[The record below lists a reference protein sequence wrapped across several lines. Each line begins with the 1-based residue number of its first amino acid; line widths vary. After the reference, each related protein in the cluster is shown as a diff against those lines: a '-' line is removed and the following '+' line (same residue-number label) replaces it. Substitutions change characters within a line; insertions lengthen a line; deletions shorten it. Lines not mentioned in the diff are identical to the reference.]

1 MDPQFFLPHPSLK
14 EWVNNIMI
22 SRVDFDN
29 SKPRPV
35 FPFPPFPEQ
44 SLFFYPG
51 DRISVDRYGK
61 NGINEAPPCIIGGP
75 RTERMNLHFGYR
87 HHVIKVSFQPGG
99 LYRLLGIPMQELLG
113 NRGIDARDVWGNEIN
128 FILEQLGEADSFYN
142 MKSII
147 EQFLLSKSYKL
158 KQRLPIDPVMLL
170 MLKGGGLI
178 RIERLAYEASLS
190 NRQFERVFR
199 NRIGLSPKFFSR
211 LVRFSR
217 AWVIKESRPHINWL
231 QLAHECGYFDQMH
244 FIRDFKE
251 FAGSNPSQIEAALRE
266 TPVSLKNGVFL

>member
-1 MDPQFFLPHPSLK
+1 MDPYFFPPNPALK

-29 SKPRPV
+29 SKPRPI

-44 SLFFYPG
+44 SLFFYPC
-51 DRISVDRYGK
+51 DRINVKWPDK
-61 NGINEAPPCIIGGP
+61 KEVNEVPPCIIAGP
-75 RTERMNLHFGYR
+75 RNNRMNVRFGYR

-113 NRGIDARDVWGNEIN
+113 NDGIDARDVWGSEIN
-128 FILEQLGEADSFYN
+128 LILEQLGEADSFYN
-142 MKSII
+142 EKIII
-147 EQFLLSKSYKL
+147 EQFLLSKSIKL
-158 KQRLPIDPVMLL
+158 KQRLPIDPIMLV

-178 RIERLAYEASLS
+178 QIERLAYESCLS
-190 NRQFERVFR
+190 NRQFERVFK

-217 AWVIKESRPHINWL
+217 AWLIKETQPGIHWL
-231 QLAHECGYFDQMH
+231 QLAHECGYYDQMH

-251 FAGSNPSQIEAALRE
+251 FTGANPSQIEATLQDA
-266 TPVSLKNGVFL
+266 PVSLKNGLFL